1 MNIEDIANNKMK
13 NLKTYK
19 KNLKFIEKFDGIDNV
34 SNLYQKV
41 ESNENIENNNLYSED
56 SCLPS
61 IPIIKSKN
69 EEKEVEEIVENFQVS
84 DNKDAGKAVEGLKTA
99 AVGAS
104 NIANQMKS
112 KMASV
117 IGTAIETLQKP
128 EFKEKVKEQVDSYA
142 GIVVDSVSRTL
153 ADPSHQHKVDEYIV
167 KPFWD
172 LYIIP
177 FIDMYVIFLILYY
190 IIFIVTMIWVRKNT

>member
-1 MNIEDIANNKMK
+1 MNVEDLANNCSVN

-19 KNLKFIEKFDGIDNV
+19 KNLKFIEKFEGIDNI
-34 SNLYQKV
+34 SNLYQEV
-41 ESNENIENNNLYSED
+41 ECTKNHENNNLESDE

-61 IPIIKSKN
+61 VPVIKSR
-69 EEKEVEEIVENFQVS
+69 EEVVENFEVS
-84 DNKDAGKAVEGLKTA
+84 DNKEVGKTVEGLKTA

-112 KMASV
+112 TMVSV

-128 EFKEKVKEQVDSYA
+128 EFKEKVKEQVDSYS

-167 KPFWD
+167 KPFWE
-172 LYIIP
+172 LYVIP

>member
-1 MNIEDIANNKMK
+1 MNVEDLANNCSVN

-19 KNLKFIEKFDGIDNV
+19 KNLKFIEKFEGIDNI
-34 SNLYQKV
+34 SNLYEKV
-41 ESNENIENNNLYSED
+41 DSTKNEENNNLDSEE

-61 IPIIKSKN
+61 VPIIKSK
-69 EEKEVEEIVENFQVS
+69 EKVIENFESS
-84 DNKDAGKAVEGLKTA
+84 DNKEAGEAIQGLKTA

-112 KMASV
+112 KMVSV

-128 EFKEKVKEQVDSYA
+128 EFKEKVKEQVDSYT

-153 ADPSHQHKVDEYIV
+153 ADPSHQHKVEEYIV

-190 IIFIVTMIWVRKNT
+190 IVFIVTMVWVRKNT